1 MARMNRRKLRRARM
15 LGAVCG
21 VVCGGFVLTAATILC
36 NRDAFTAHRT
46 AQDGTGRAE
55 TLQADRQLPQADKAP
70 SWCVKM
76 AHRVT
81 EEEMAGITRVHL
93 GLCKVSGYCPC
104 KVCTGKEET
113 ETGYGMTASGTKATA
128 GKTLAANMHFI
139 TAGSVVEIDG
149 VEYIA
154 EDTAPDLW
162 RHEYR
167 IYFDT
172 HAEAE
177 AYGTKILQ
185 SFILIKGETDEKQE
199 KQNVN

>member
-1 MARMNRRKLRRARM
+1 MARMNRRKMRRARM

-21 VVCGGFVLTAATILC
+21 AVCVGVLALSLTIIE
-36 NRDAFTAHRT
+36 NRDAITAHRT
-46 AQDGTGRAE
+46 AQDSPGRAE
-55 TLQADRQLPQADKAP
+55 TLQADKQIPQAEKAP
-70 SWCVKM
+70 PWCVKM
-76 AHRVT
+76 AHRTT
-81 EEEMAGITRVHL
+81 EEERAGITRVHL

-162 RHEYR
+162 RYEYR

-177 AYGTKILQ
+177 AYGTKIMH
-185 SFILIKGETDEKQE
+185 SFILIKGETDEEQE
-199 KQNVN
+199 EQKVN

>member
-21 VVCGGFVLTAATILC
+21 VVCGGLVLTAATILC
-36 NRDAFTAHRT
+36 NPNAIAARRA
-46 AQDGTGRAE
+46 AQDSPGQAE
-55 TLQADRQLPQADKAP
+55 TLQADKQIPQAEKAP
-70 SWCVKM
+70 AWCVKM
-76 AHRVT
+76 AHRTT
-81 EEEMAGITRVHL
+81 EEEKAGITRVHL

-104 KVCTGKEET
+104 EVCTGKEET
-113 ETGYGMTASGTKATA
+113 DTGYGMTASGTQATA
-128 GKTLAANMHFI
+128 GKTLAVNPHFI

-162 RHEYR
+162 RYEYR

-177 AYGTKILQ
+177 AYGTRIMHA
-185 SFILIKGETDEKQE
+185 FILNKGDTDEK
-199 KQNVN
+199 

>member
-1 MARMNRRKLRRARM
+1 MARMNRQEIRRARM
-15 LGAVCG
+15 LGAVCFL
-21 VVCGGFVLTAATILC
+21 VCCSVAAAYLTIID
-36 NRDAFTAHRT
+36 NRDAIEAHRT
-46 AQDGTGRAE
+46 AQGGTGQPE
-55 TLQADRQLPQADKAP
+55 TLQADIEIPQAEKSP

-81 EEEMAGITRVHL
+81 EEERAGITRVHL

-104 KVCTGKEET
+104 KECTGKEET
-113 ETGYGMTASGTKATA
+113 ETGYGITASGTKAEA

-162 RHEYR
+162 RYEYR

-185 SFILIKGETDEKQE
+185 SFILIKGATDEK
-199 KQNVN
+199 

>member
-1 MARMNRRKLRRARM
+1 MARMNRQKLRRARM
-15 LGAVCG
+15 LGAVCCAVCVG
-21 VVCGGFVLTAATILC
+21 VLALSVAVID
-36 NRDAFTAHRT
+36 NRDAIEAHRT
-46 AQDGTGRAE
+46 AQGSTGQAE
-55 TLQADRQLPQADKAP
+55 TLEADKQLPQADKAP

-76 AHRVT
+76 AHRTT
-81 EEEMAGITRVHL
+81 EEEKAGITRVHL
-93 GLCKVSGYCPC
+93 GLCKISGYCPC

-113 ETGYGMTASGTKATA
+113 ETGYGVTASGTRATA
-128 GKTLAANMHFI
+128 GKTLAVNPHFI

-162 RHEYR
+162 RYEYR

-177 AYGTKILQ
+177 AYGTRVMHA
-185 SFILIKGETDEKQE
+185 FILTKGETDEKS
-199 KQNVN
+199 KAD

>member
-1 MARMNRRKLRRARM
+1 MARMNRQEIRRARM
-15 LGAVCG
+15 LGAVCFL
-21 VVCGGFVLTAATILC
+21 VCCSVAAAYLSIMD
-36 NRDAFTAHRT
+36 NRDAIEAHRK
-46 AQDGTGRAE
+46 AQDSPGRAE
-55 TLQADRQLPQADKAP
+55 TLQADKQIPQAEKAP
-70 SWCVKM
+70 PWCVKM
-76 AHRVT
+76 AHRTT
-81 EEEMAGITRVHL
+81 EEERAGITRVHL

-104 KVCTGKEET
+104 TVCTGKEET

-139 TAGSVVEIDG
+139 TAGSVLEIDG

-185 SFILIKGETDEKQE
+185 SFILIKGETDEK
-199 KQNVN
+199 